1 MEKTASEI
9 VTVKKNIRL
18 QEWNRQIEE
27 QKAEQKASGL
37 SVQEWCI
44 QNGIN
49 LKTYYYHL
57 RKVRE
62 KFLRSG
68 KAENT
73 QAQIEAERSVV
84 PILTTLS
91 DRNITIEKNGLR
103 ITLPENISAEVL
115 IAVVSKLC

>member
-9 VTVKKNIRL
+9 VTVKKNIWL
-18 QEWNRQIEE
+18 QEWNRQIE
-27 QKAEQKASGL
+27 EQKASGL

-91 DRNITIEKNGLR
+91 DRNITIEKNGMR
-103 ITLPENISAEVL
+103 ITLPESISADIL
-115 IAVVSKLC
+115 IAVVAKLC

>member
-9 VTVKKNIRL
+9 AMVKKNVRL
-18 QEWNRQIEE
+18 QEWERQIEE
-27 QKAEQKASGL
+27 QKSSGL
-37 SVQEWCI
+37 SVQEWCQQHSI
-44 QNGIN
+44 KP
-49 LKTYYYHL
+49 KTYYYHL

-62 KFLRSG
+62 EFLRSG

-84 PILTTLS
+84 PILTTS
-91 DRNITIEKNGLR
+91 SYRNITIEKNGLR

-115 IAVVSKLC
+115 IAVVDKLC

>member
-9 VTVKKNIRL
+9 AKVKKNIRL

-27 QKAEQKASGL
+27 QKLSGL
-37 SVQEWCI
+37 SVQEWC
-44 QNGIN
+44 QQHGIN
-49 LKTYYYHL
+49 QKTYYYHL

-62 KFLRSG
+62 EFLRSG

-84 PILTTLS
+84 PILTTSS

-103 ITLPENISAEVL
+103 ITLPENISAEIL
-115 IAVVSKLC
+115 IVVVDKLC